1 MQKRPYHN
9 SNLSLLRSSVDDLDL
24 DGSLSRIS
32 GDVESLDGLF
42 QGESVGDQR
51 LEVDQSSGD

>member
-1 MQKRPYHN
+1 MQKSP
-9 SNLSLLRSSVDDLDL
+9 SIITQTTLSRSSVDDLNL
-24 DGSLSRIS
+24 DRSLSGIS

-51 LEVDQSSGD
+51 LQVDQSSGD